1 MSVSNQIL
9 VSAIA
14 TSGVQV
20 SHSPCPW
27 LGSRHR
33 AAQPPFPLRIERPTL
48 VRIRWFPNA
57 QANAVPVPA
66 DLCSCPTGNRGPRRY
81 GAAGRPTRA
90 RGRGR
95 GPMPLEGSPVT
106 VPCANR
112 RSRAIRIPRRRGR
125 HEGRPNGSRGSA
137 PVRSGWRVPSPDGH
151 AESRGRTRRGLPP
164 SLNERRFP

>member
-81 GAAGRPTRA
+81 GGSGSSHTSARTRSGSDAARRIAGDSPLCQPAITGHSDPAASRTTRRSAERVSRFGAGTLRVESPVARRSCRITRA
-90 RGRGR
+90 N
-95 GPMPLEGSPVT
+95 
-106 VPCANR
+106 A
-112 RSRAIRIPRRRGR
+112 A
-125 HEGRPNGSRGSA
+125 RPSTKS
-137 PVRSGWRVPSPDGH
+137 
-151 AESRGRTRRGLPP
+151 
-164 SLNERRFP
+164 